1 MANRL
6 RRSGLTQTFAIPS
19 EEDIYDD
26 ETSNPPAFTEQS
38 EQEYEPLEED
48 SYPNIDETLA
58 AFLNDSTNLTVDSL
72 STVPLST
79 LVPSTLITPA
89 AVSRALFLKRK
100 RQSSTPHRGTG
111 QKDKTVWKHSRQRL
125 SYEPVRD
132 DYGHEIFYCASNN
145 CQWKGSSGNATV
157 HLRKHT
163 IFVGRYSAT
172 PSTVAQANSLQ

>member
-26 ETSNPPAFTEQS
+26 ETSNPPAFIEQS

-48 SYPNIDETLA
+48 SYPDIDETLA

-72 STVPLST
+72 STVP
-79 LVPSTLITPA
+79 PSTPAPSTPITPA
-89 AVSRALFLKRK
+89 AVSGALFLKRK

-125 SYEPVRD
+125 SYEPIRD
-132 DYGHEIFYCASNN
+132 DHGHEIFYCASNN
-145 CQWKGSSGNATV
+145 CQWKGSSGNATA
-157 HLRKHT
+157 HLRKHA
-163 IFVGRYSAT
+163 IFVRRYSAT
-172 PSTVAQANSLQ
+172 PSTVAQANSL